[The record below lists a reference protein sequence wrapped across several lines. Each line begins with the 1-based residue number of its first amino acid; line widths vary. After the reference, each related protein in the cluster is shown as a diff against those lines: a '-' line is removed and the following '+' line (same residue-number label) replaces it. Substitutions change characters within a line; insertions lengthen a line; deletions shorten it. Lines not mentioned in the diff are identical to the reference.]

1 MRTGCFLHDVMKTEL
16 VVVDEGESVYLGCE
30 LMANMKIGSLLVSK
44 RNNIVGIITEKDI
57 IRRVI
62 AKGKD
67 PKTTTFKEIDNRPVL
82 TMDISADIYDAFVFM
97 NDEGIRHLPVAEK
110 GMIRGMVT
118 LSDLLKLSPG
128 LIEII
133 YQKGY
138 EGKLNATA

>member
-1 MRTGCFLHDVMKTEL
+1 
-16 VVVDEGESVYLGCE
+16 
-30 LMANMKIGSLLVSK
+30 
-44 RNNIVGIITEKDI
+44 
-57 IRRVI
+57 
-62 AKGKD
+62 
-67 PKTTTFKEIDNRPVL
+67 
-82 TMDISADIYDAFVFM
+82 M